1 MAHLFKKSNL
11 SDFCEATIPPQPTTA
26 LHRGSKVRIQSSLNF
41 TQNSRKERKRMR
53 EIVYKNQ
60 TCLTFVK
67 LQSHHNPLQLYRFT
81 AIAPFENLL
90 VKICF
95 ISALG
100 LMTFLLLLFLFP
112 SIWRCFLAELMA

>member
-1 MAHLFKKSNL
+1 
-11 SDFCEATIPPQPTTA
+11 
-26 LHRGSKVRIQSSLNF
+26 
-41 TQNSRKERKRMR
+41 MR